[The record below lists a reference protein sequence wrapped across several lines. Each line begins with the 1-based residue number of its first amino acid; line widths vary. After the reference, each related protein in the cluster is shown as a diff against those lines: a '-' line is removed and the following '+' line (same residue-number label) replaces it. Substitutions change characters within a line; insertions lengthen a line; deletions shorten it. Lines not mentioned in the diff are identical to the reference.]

1 MTSFNEP
8 TGRPGAGEYA
18 AYAEM
23 DIMRVAGNDAPSALQ
38 TQRDEMLALLDGLAD
53 DAVRGVT
60 YAPGKWTLK
69 EVVGHLV
76 DDERIF
82 TYRLLCVARG
92 DQTPQP
98 DECRLR
104 STSWTLAQSSNA
116 SDLLNLMFFRLV
128 IALLG
133 DRSLDLFGTPEDGD
147 RAPADLVGVTVLS
160 CSWRSP
166 TAHTVATTRQW
177 RCRSR

>member
-98 DECRLR
+98 DEGSSTGTKRQRAGWR
-104 STSWTLAQSSNA
+104 STSPATNCGTSRR
-116 SDLLNLMFFRLV
+116 F
-128 IALLG
+128 G
-133 DRSLDLFGTPEDGD
+133 RST
-147 RAPADLVGVTVLS
+147 
-160 CSWRSP
+160 
-166 TAHTVATTRQW
+166 
-177 RCRSR
+177 CR